1 MSVFRH
7 FEIHV
12 SSTCKRNMRVLPC
25 EIIKATTINSVI
37 LYYKGIL
44 KRELRTHVSK

>member
-7 FEIHV
+7 FKIYV
-12 SSTCKRNMRVLPC
+12 SSTCRRNMRVLPC
-25 EIIKATTINSVI
+25 EVIKATTIDSVI
-37 LYYKGIL
+37 LYYQGIL